1 MNVQTSIDP
10 KPSLKSIFL
19 ISQAPGRTEQLIACM
34 EASAQDVF
42 VVDAAMAPEAMKE
55 SCSDLAI
62 IDGQDL
68 SPGQCL
74 ELLLSVMQAA
84 PKARVVVAC
93 EKPGADWVVRFVQA
107 GAYDCISG
115 PLDGQAVGQLVAGL
129 VERRQM
135 TGDNQRLYFSEN
147 CPAGVPMAGRSAA
160 MDKVLEIIRIVAQSR
175 CNPVLIVGKTGT
187 GKELAAKAVHAWR
200 YGQSEPMIAI
210 NCAALTPSLLESEL
224 FGHVK
229 GAFTGADRE
238 KTGLFAQ
245 AGMGSVFLDEISE
258 MPLELQ
264 AKLLRVL
271 QEKTFRKV
279 GGTVDIT
286 CHATIIA
293 SSNRDLFGEMRAGR
307 FRGDLYYRLA
317 VFPIKIPP
325 LAHQD
330 RREDIALLA
339 DYFLQN
345 AGMPRAHAASLTPE
359 ARAQLLAH
367 DWPGNV
373 RELKNVIE
381 RALIIQPGPRITKD
395 DIIIERPE
403 ECPPA
408 LPAPGFPSQSW
419 PSSPG
424 HCGVRPQDDAGAQ
437 AAPPPACASINP
449 ADFSLQTAEREFI
462 YRALK
467 EVAWQRNRAA
477 ALLGITRATLHAKI
491 KRYGIK
497 IPGSQLPADDLEQET
512 STVGE

>member
-1 MNVQTSIDP
+1 
-10 KPSLKSIFL
+10 
-19 ISQAPGRTEQLIACM
+19 
-34 EASAQDVF
+34 
-42 VVDAAMAPEAMKE
+42 
-55 SCSDLAI
+55 
-62 IDGQDL
+62 
-68 SPGQCL
+68 
-74 ELLLSVMQAA
+74 
-84 PKARVVVAC
+84 
-93 EKPGADWVVRFVQA
+93 
-107 GAYDCISG
+107 
-115 PLDGQAVGQLVAGL
+115 LVAAL
-129 VERRQM
+129 VQQRQM
-135 TGDNQRLYFSEN
+135 LGDNQRLYFSEN
-147 CPAGVPMAGRSAA
+147 CPAGVLMAGRSAA

-245 AGMGSVFLDEISE
+245 AGMGSIFLDEISE

-307 FRGDLYYRLA
+307 FRSDLYYRLA

-325 LAHQD
+325 LSHQE
-330 RREDIALLA
+330 RREDIGLLA

-345 AGMPRAHAASLTPE
+345 AGMPRTRVASLTPE
-359 ARAQLLAH
+359 ARAALLAH

-381 RALIIQPGPRITKD
+381 RALIVQPGPQITRN

-408 LPAPGFPSQSW
+408 LPAPGCPPQSGLSA
-419 PSSPG
+419 PAYSG
-424 HCGVRPQDDAGAQ
+424 ARPQDAAGGQ
-437 AAPPPACASINP
+437 TAPPTAACASINP

-467 EVAWQRNRAA
+467 EVSWQRNRAA
-477 ALLGITRATLHAKI
+477 ALLGITRATLHTKI

-497 IPGSQLPADDLEQET
+497 IPGCQLPADGL
-512 STVGE
+512 SGEAASAGG